1 MPRLTKKE
9 EAIRHW
15 TEVLRHRNAKKLLRI
30 GEDDEFEDFLDNYVA
45 TQLRKCQHQRFLQR
59 SAYRKM
65 EEFTKMEFS
74 LDLRS
79 SEDDSEGNMRG
90 QPQFLRD
97 AEFLQ
102 QYRMSKASLRKLTS
116 KIEKHEVFRQGSRG
130 PKQPPPIY
138 QLMVLLRYLGTD
150 GSGASLPSL
159 RARYKFSAGT
169 ARNHKMRALKAVLS
183 LSSEYY
189 RWPDPKERRQIANR
203 FKDEYGWP
211 NLVAICDG
219 TLNPLLT
226 KPETSDYSDY
236 SGRKHQYS
244 LSTLIFND
252 DKRRI
257 RYFLAG
263 WPGCSHD
270 NRVFRN
276 SNLYRNPT
284 QYFTESEYSIADSAL
299 EPQPFMVPG
308 YRKPVGG
315 SLQPEHEKFNAEL
328 ARPRVLSEHTIGLWK
343 NRFPW
348 LRSIR
353 AKITMKKRS
362 LMTIL
367 AYIEATVIL
376 HNFLI
381 EENEEW
387 DDDDKSETTTV
398 GSYKSV
404 GDDGLST
411 WQLSLDRRQI
421 SEKDIRRR
429 QLVCYIN
436 DNFL

>member
-183 LSSEYY
+183 LSPVKS
-189 RWPDPKERRQIANR
+189 
-203 FKDEYGWP
+203 
-211 NLVAICDG
+211 VAIHLPVDCQKDYFIVCLVELT
-219 TLNPLLT
+219 TLDLVQAR
-226 KPETSDYSDY
+226 SF
-236 SGRKHQYS
+236 HS
-244 LSTLIFND
+244 LSIQ
-252 DKRRI
+252 
-257 RYFLAG
+257 
-263 WPGCSHD
+263 CS
-270 NRVFRN
+270 N
-276 SNLYRNPT
+276 T
-284 QYFTESEYSIADSAL
+284 
-299 EPQPFMVPG
+299 
-308 YRKPVGG
+308 PV
-315 SLQPEHEKFNAEL
+315 
-328 ARPRVLSEHTIGLWK
+328 TIVYMW
-343 NRFPW
+343 
-348 LRSIR
+348 
-353 AKITMKKRS
+353 
-362 LMTIL
+362 
-367 AYIEATVIL
+367 
-376 HNFLI
+376 
-381 EENEEW
+381 
-387 DDDDKSETTTV
+387 
-398 GSYKSV
+398 
-404 GDDGLST
+404 
-411 WQLSLDRRQI
+411 
-421 SEKDIRRR
+421 
-429 QLVCYIN
+429 
-436 DNFL
+436 